1 MTDFLSDAGKVR
13 ERGERAELDPCDRD
27 EVVRE
32 DSVRNDSA
40 PQQTPIFTLRCLP
53 QGTQQSGRR
62 DVMLTEPVIA
72 LFLHPDIFGDT
83 CTRLEAHV
91 GSLRMT
97 ADGIMKR
104 CGSPEPRN

>member
-53 QGTQQSGRR
+53 RELSNRGGGTS
-62 DVMLTEPVIA
+62 
-72 LFLHPDIFGDT
+72 
-83 CTRLEAHV
+83 C
-91 GSLRMT
+91 SLSR
-97 ADGIMKR
+97 
-104 CGSPEPRN
+104 